1 MTDNKTKRKSRK
13 SDNSNGL
20 PQSLQKIAEEAEF
33 LEKEAAEA
41 LLFAPQKRLG
51 VLPGEPELELGQR
64 LQHAREAKKLTQ
76 GQLAELTKRADK
88 DGKGL
93 SRTVVSLY
101 ELGTNRPGPREIRML
116 CEVLQV
122 TPSYL
127 IYGDDEPFDNFLNR
141 HRHGAAR
148 PSDPES
154 FAAIAYCFTRLH
166 PHHRIAVMELMLG
179 LLRGWHK
186 GFDDEMDKEANPTFL
201 RIAEQLAQLVAD
213 REKAQ
218 KAK

>member
-13 SDNSNGL
+13 SDDSKGL
-20 PQSLQKIAEEAEF
+20 PQSLQKISEEAEF
-33 LEKEAAEA
+33 IEKEAAEA
-41 LLFAPQKRLG
+41 LLFAPPKRLG

-116 CEVLQV
+116 CEVLQI

-141 HRHGAAR
+141 HRHGATR

-154 FAAIAYCFTRLH
+154 FAAVAYCFTRLH

-179 LLRGWHK
+179 LLRGWYK

-201 RIAEQLAQLVAD
+201 RIAEQLAQLLAD

>member
-1 MTDNKTKRKSRK
+1 MPDNKTKRKSRK
-13 SDNSNGL
+13 SDGSNALPPGL
-20 PQSLQKIAEEAEF
+20 LKIAEEAAF

-41 LLFAPQKRLG
+41 LLFEPPKRLG

-101 ELGTNRPGPREIRML
+101 ELGTNRPGPREMRML
-116 CEVLQV
+116 CEVLQI

-127 IYGDDEPFDNFLNR
+127 IYGDDEPFENFLNR
-141 HRHGAAR
+141 YRHGAAR
-148 PSDPES
+148 PSEPES
-154 FAAIAYCFTRLH
+154 FAAITYCFTRLH

-186 GFDDEMDKEANPTFL
+186 GFDDEMDKDANKTFL
-201 RIAEQLAQLVAD
+201 GIAEQLTQLLTD

-218 KAK
+218 KTK